1 MTQTRTVSVARPRV
15 IAHMITSVD
24 GRIVTEGWPLSEEER
39 RQCEQIHATYAAN
52 GWLCGRTTMELH
64 FAAGV
69 RSEAELA
76 DEHKGGAREDY
87 VAPGTHDSF
96 AFAVDPRGKLLWSS
110 GDIGGD
116 RVVAILSDRVSDE
129 YVASLRES
137 GVSYLFAGQE
147 ELDLSMALLKIA
159 RLGVHTLMLE
169 GGGAINGSFLR
180 DDLVDEVSLL
190 VAPVVDGRVGTAT
203 LFDVSG
209 GSVSKRLVLEGVER
223 RTGGLVHLRYNVL
236 R

>member
-1 MTQTRTVSVARPRV
+1 
-15 IAHMITSVD
+15 
-24 GRIVTEGWPLSEEER
+24 
-39 RQCEQIHATYAAN
+39 
-52 GWLCGRTTMELH
+52 MELH

-76 DEHKGGAREDY
+76 DEHTGGTREDY
-87 VAPGTHDSF
+87 VVPGNHDSF
-96 AFAVDPRGKLLWSS
+96 AFAVDPRGKLLWNS
-110 GDIGGD
+110 GDIAGD
-116 RVVAILSDRVSDE
+116 HVVAILSDRVADE

-137 GVSYLFAGQE
+137 GVSYFFAGQK
-147 ELDLSMALLKIA
+147 ELDLSLALTKIA

-203 LFDVSG
+203 LFDIGSD
-209 GSVSKRLVLEGVER
+209 SVSKRLVLEGLER
-223 RTGGLVHLRYNVL
+223 RAGGVVHLRYSIF